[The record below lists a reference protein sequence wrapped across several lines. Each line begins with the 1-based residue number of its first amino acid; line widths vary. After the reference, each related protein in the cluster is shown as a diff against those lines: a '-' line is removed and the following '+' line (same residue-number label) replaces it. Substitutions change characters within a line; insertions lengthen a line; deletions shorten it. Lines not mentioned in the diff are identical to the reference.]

1 MTSGDP
7 SLNRPSALFLALC
20 CAVAVTSC
28 SAHLL
33 LQTVNS
39 DIGAENYTYYRLNRP
54 GTIILQLESI
64 LGDAD
69 LFVSDVTLNPTFDDY
84 EAQSV
89 TCGLDIV
96 EIPYYYSR
104 PVGVAIYGH
113 VSYALSQYK
122 LEILLV
128 SDEDEGSYEHLNAE
142 GASDDYGSEY
152 SFEKRVPPHFPK
164 DVEEEESPW
173 WTLLVGILKII
184 VEVLM

>member
-7 SLNRPSALFLALC
+7 SFNRPSALLLALF
-20 CAVAVTSC
+20 CAAAVTPC
-28 SAHLL
+28 SAQLL

-39 DIGAENYTYYRLNRP
+39 DVGAENYTYYRLNRP

-64 LGDAD
+64 QGDAD
-69 LFVSDVTLNPTFDDY
+69 LFVSDLTLNPTYDDY

-96 EIPYYYSR
+96 EIPHHFSR

-113 VSYALSQYK
+113 VSYELSQYK

-128 SDEDEGSYEHLNAE
+128 SDEEQRTYEHLNAD
-142 GASDDYGSEY
+142 GASDNYGSEY
-152 SFEKRVPPHFPK
+152 SFEKRVPPHLPK